1 MDILFYI
8 SGLLTSLLVLLVF
21 ASIHAYKKFKTLIEY
36 SEFIN
41 SEAEQKYNEMDAWR
55 NRLDTLVENIQED
68 IENDGYESI
77 AKINNTVEVL
87 TSQLH
92 NVKTD
97 VLSFNKS
104 VETSFTNVYTQ
115 ITDLRQG
122 INNDTQNIDRY

>member
-8 SGLLTSLLVLLVF
+8 SGLLTSLLVGLVF

-36 SEFIN
+36 SEFVN
-41 SEAEQKYNEMDAWR
+41 SEAEQRYNEMDVWK
-55 NRLDTLVENIQED
+55 NRLEILVGKIQED

-77 AKINNTVEVL
+77 AKVNNTVEIL
-87 TSQLH
+87 TNQLH
-92 NVKTD
+92 NVKTE
-97 VLSFNKS
+97 VSSFNKS

-122 INNDTQNIDRY
+122 IIPTTQDIDRY